1 MILDKHHPLSPS
13 LIIHSEGILHI
24 VQHPFLTFHKPVL
37 LYIYFGIDFCSYNV
51 YICNMKSVGIREL
64 KNKLS
69 KYLRL
74 VKDGEV
80 IIVTDRNEI
89 VAEIKQPIP
98 NESDIDSDIMNY
110 LNEQEEKGKILRAV
124 RTKSVIDTIIKSEGK
139 KRVSVD
145 WKGVYQKTREDRP

>member
-1 MILDKHHPLSPS
+1 
-13 LIIHSEGILHI
+13 
-24 VQHPFLTFHKPVL
+24 
-37 LYIYFGIDFCSYNV
+37 
-51 YICNMKSVGIREL
+51 MKSVGIREL

-89 VAEIKQPIP
+89 VAEIKQPAP

-110 LNEQEEKGKILRAV
+110 LNEQEEKGKILRTV
-124 RTKSVIDTIIKSEGK
+124 RAKSVIDAMIKSERK

-145 WKGVYQKTREDRP
+145 WKWVYQKTREDRP

>member
-1 MILDKHHPLSPS
+1 
-13 LIIHSEGILHI
+13 
-24 VQHPFLTFHKPVL
+24 
-37 LYIYFGIDFCSYNV
+37 
-51 YICNMKSVGIREL
+51 MKSVGIREL

-89 VAEIKQPIP
+89 VAEIKQPAP

-110 LNEQEEKGKILRAV
+110 LNEQEEKGKILKTVRA
-124 RTKSVIDTIIKSEGK
+124 KSVIDAMIKSERK

-145 WKGVYQKTREDRP
+145 WNRVYQKTREDRP